1 MNRYYFLIVLILHVE
16 MIHKSV
22 HSWISELVV
31 FGQKSIVYFLSFF
44 FMYTSTEKLECI
56 IIIIIVGVVVGYN

>member
-1 MNRYYFLIVLILHVE
+1 